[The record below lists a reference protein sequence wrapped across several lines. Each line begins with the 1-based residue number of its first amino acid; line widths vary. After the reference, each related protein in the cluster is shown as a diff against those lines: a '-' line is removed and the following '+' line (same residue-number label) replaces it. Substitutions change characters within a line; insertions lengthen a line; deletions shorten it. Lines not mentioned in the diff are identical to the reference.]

1 MTEREIWMQRP
12 SNNQGWNWKWG
23 QGELR
28 FVGTQERTWCEDQSS
43 FSKTKVKKKKN
54 QDFVNY
60 WLSATVKWKY
70 LNAISDQNTQSKISY
85 SSLATLKK
93 GNNTQI

>member
-1 MTEREIWMQRP
+1 MQRP

-23 QGELR
+23 RGDLR
-28 FVGTQERTWCEDQSS
+28 SVGTQERTWCEDQSS
-43 FSKTKVKKKKN
+43 FSKTEVKKKKN

-60 WLSATVKWKY
+60 WLSATAKYKY
-70 LNAISDQNTQSKISY
+70 LNTISDQSTQRKISH

-93 GNNTQI
+93 RNNTQI